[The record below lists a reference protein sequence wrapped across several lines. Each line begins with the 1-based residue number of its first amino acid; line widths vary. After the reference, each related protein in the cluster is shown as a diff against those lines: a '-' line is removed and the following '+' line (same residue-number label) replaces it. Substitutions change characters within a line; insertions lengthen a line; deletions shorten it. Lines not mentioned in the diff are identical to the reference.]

1 MATAATVTTA
11 HRTHFQDDGDV
22 LMLHGKGRGVWHKAH
37 LPRGCIPHFEMCFEL
52 SLVGPQTA
60 ERESTLFPN
69 TSLWP
74 LAEAYHSTVET
85 SHAQHHI
92 CPACPP
98 PNPSHPLPQMVVTFR
113 APQQIWREE
122 GKGGGGEAKENNI
135 QRILKFLF
143 LPSFSVSLPVLLY
156 LRI

>member
-1 MATAATVTTA
+1 MC
-11 HRTHFQDDGDV
+11 
-22 LMLHGKGRGVWHKAH
+22 HKAH

-69 TSLWP
+69 TSLRP

-85 SHAQHHI
+85 SHAQHNI

-143 LPSFSVSLPVLLY
+143 LPSFSACAFVSANMTMTYVAVGSISSARKFLVDQHGILSLCFMPN
-156 LRI
+156 